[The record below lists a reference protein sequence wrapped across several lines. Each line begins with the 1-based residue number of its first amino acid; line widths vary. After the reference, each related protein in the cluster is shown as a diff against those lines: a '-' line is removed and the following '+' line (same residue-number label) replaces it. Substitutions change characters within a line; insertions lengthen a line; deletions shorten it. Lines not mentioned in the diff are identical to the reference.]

1 MLSREEQAADKH
13 QAEKDL
19 TDLRNSSFVGGP
31 RTFSQDRAGW
41 IFPVVIFST
50 LHHAE
55 HHGRRDHPGPG
66 HVGAR
71 TAGHGGQH
79 HRCVRSLHVY
89 TVLITARNRPFTIH
103 TLRTY
108 FHIHPYT
115 SIFSKVVAWCV
126 WAIARIGWVEV
137 FTKSADKNRRRYWQV
152 GLRVYAWMYVAKYL
166 IALVVY
172 QQTDGR
178 CMYVR

>member
-19 TDLRNSSFVGGP
+19 TDLRNSSFVGEP

-79 HRCVRSLHVY
+79 HRCVRSSHVY

-152 GLRVYAWMYVAKYL
+152 GLRVYAWMYVAN
-166 IALVVY
+166 I
-172 QQTDGR
+172 
-178 CMYVR
+178 